1 MIQKTLKKKLH
12 IILKSCWVCNMKQVK
27 LKDITTKIGSGATPL
42 GGKTSYKTTGIA
54 FIRSL
59 NIFDLN
65 FSYDELAYITD
76 EQANKLNNVTIEP
89 DDILLNITGAS
100 VARCCILPKNLLP
113 ARVNQHVSIIRIKKE
128 LVNPYFVQYLL
139 VSPYYKQ
146 KLLSIAQGGAT
157 REALTKES
165 IENFEITIPNSKKSQ
180 DKIAN
185 ILLNYDKLIENNNK
199 RIKILEEMA
208 QKIYKEW
215 FDDFK
220 FPNYENAT
228 FKQTELG
235 KIPIN
240 WDVSSFEDFIS
251 FQEGP
256 GIRNWQY
263 VSKDGINFVNIR
275 CINNNILDTSNT
287 SQISKEEAFGKYKHF
302 LLNENDIIM
311 STSGTLGK
319 WAIIQKHHLPLC
331 LNTSIIRFTPKLNNN
346 DYSYILGYLKSNTFN
361 NHLTSMATGSAQV
374 NFGPMHLKQIK
385 IIKPN
390 RNILD
395 KYHKIIEP
403 LTTERLLL
411 ISKNQDLKQTRDILL
426 PHLISGEIDVEK
438 LEIK

>member
-1 MIQKTLKKKLH
+1 
-12 IILKSCWVCNMKQVK
+12 MKRVK

-199 RIKILEEMA
+199 RIKILEELA

-215 FDDFK
+215 FIDFK
-220 FPNYENAT
+220 FPNHETAT
-228 FKQTELG
+228 FKQSELG
-235 KIPIN
+235 KIPSDWNSKPIGELLEHQIGGGWGN
-240 WDVSSFEDFIS
+240 EEQSDKYTESAYVIRGADIPNGRDGNIQNCPLRYHTKSNIKTRLLKVNDIVFEVSGGSKGQPVGRALLLNKNLFNQFNDNVICASFCKLLRTDTKQILPEIVYLHLLNIYNNGKIEKYQTQS
-251 FQEGP
+251 T
-256 GIRNWQY
+256 GI
-263 VSKDGINFVNIR
+263 INFKFTFFLENEQILVPNDTIQELFKNITVP
-275 CINNNILDTSNT
+275 IFDE
-287 SQISKEEAFGKYKHF
+287 IS
-302 LLNENDIIM
+302 L
-311 STSGTLGK
+311 
-319 WAIIQKHHLPLC
+319 
-331 LNTSIIRFTPKLNNN
+331 
-346 DYSYILGYLKSNTFN
+346 LGY
-361 NHLTSMATGSAQV
+361 
-374 NFGPMHLKQIK
+374 
-385 IIKPN
+385 
-390 RNILD
+390 
-395 KYHKIIEP
+395 
-403 LTTERLLL
+403 
-411 ISKNQDLKQTRDILL
+411 KNQALKQTRDLLL
-426 PHLISGEIDVEK
+426 PRLISGEIDVENMEV
-438 LEIK
+438 L

>member
-1 MIQKTLKKKLH
+1 MY
-12 IILKSCWVCNMKQVK
+12 NMKQVK

-215 FDDFK
+215 FVDFK
-220 FPNYENAT
+220 SPNYENAT
-228 FKQTELG
+228 FKQTDLG
-235 KIPIN
+235 KIPTDWEIVLVESLLKRLKAKN
-240 WDVSSFEDFIS
+240 KYTQENVLSQGKIIVIDQSTSDYLGFHNNLPDFIATPKQPLIIFGDHTCKMQMLVEDFSI
-251 FQEGP
+251 GP
-256 GIRNWQY
+256 NVIPITSDSVPITFLYYLIDSLIETKEYKRHWNDLIAQK
-263 VSKDGINFVNIR
+263 VILPSKQLTLDFSQKITPLMAMINLLKH
-275 CINNNILDTSNT
+275 INQT
-287 SQISKEEAFGKYKHF
+287 
-302 LLNENDIIM
+302 
-311 STSGTLGK
+311 
-319 WAIIQKHHLPLC
+319 
-331 LNTSIIRFTPKLNNN
+331 
-346 DYSYILGYLKSNTFN
+346 
-361 NHLTSMATGSAQV
+361 
-374 NFGPMHLKQIK
+374 
-385 IIKPN
+385 
-390 RNILD
+390 
-395 KYHKIIEP
+395 
-403 LTTERLLL
+403 
-411 ISKNQDLKQTRDILL
+411 LKQTRDILL
-426 PHLISGEIDVEK
+426 PRLISGEIDVENM
-438 LEIK
+438 EVV

>member
-1 MIQKTLKKKLH
+1 MY
-12 IILKSCWVCNMKQVK
+12 NMKRVK

-199 RIKILEEMA
+199 RIKILEELA

-215 FDDFK
+215 FIDFK
-220 FPNYENAT
+220 FPNHETAT
-228 FKQTELG
+228 FKQSELG
-235 KIPIN
+235 KIPSDWNSKPIGELLEHQIGGGWGN
-240 WDVSSFEDFIS
+240 EEQSDKYTESAYVIRGADIPNGRNGNIQNCPLRYHTKSNIKTRLLKVNDIVFEVSGGSKGQPVGRALLLNKNLFNQFNDNVICASFCKLLRTDTKQILPEIVYLHLLNIYNNGKIEKYQTQS
-251 FQEGP
+251 T
-256 GIRNWQY
+256 GI
-263 VSKDGINFVNIR
+263 INFKFTFFLENEQILVPNDTIQELFKNITVP
-275 CINNNILDTSNT
+275 IFDE
-287 SQISKEEAFGKYKHF
+287 IS
-302 LLNENDIIM
+302 L
-311 STSGTLGK
+311 
-319 WAIIQKHHLPLC
+319 
-331 LNTSIIRFTPKLNNN
+331 
-346 DYSYILGYLKSNTFN
+346 LGY
-361 NHLTSMATGSAQV
+361 
-374 NFGPMHLKQIK
+374 
-385 IIKPN
+385 
-390 RNILD
+390 
-395 KYHKIIEP
+395 
-403 LTTERLLL
+403 
-411 ISKNQDLKQTRDILL
+411 KNQALKQTRDLLL
-426 PHLISGEIDVEK
+426 PRLISGEIDVENMEV
-438 LEIK
+438 L